1 VTLVLGFA
9 FLNVRLRKRR
19 ERGRGRAFDLFVMY
33 EMKGKS
39 LQIRRKKR

>member
-1 VTLVLGFA
+1 LVLGFA

-19 ERGRGRAFDLFVMY
+19 EEGGRAFDLFVLY

-39 LQIRRKKR
+39 LQIRRKRR